1 MLNSPKAQKVWDE
14 ALRDL
19 METASPTASF
29 SDKLRKME
37 VTLKVL
43 PDRSLRTEYQK
54 HLEALKKLH
63 KESNETQEMLED
75 LEAGRKELEKKM
87 LDIDFASGGTRI
99 GRSVVSKRLKE
110 KAAQE
115 RERKRELLQDSGVLS
130 KKIAAQIA
138 EIYARDPKGANQQ
151 MTGLRKDLELALKSL
166 RKGDADQ
173 FKLLSDRFDRV
184 EDLYGIN
191 GKLAEHLREV
201 GDEAERRAR
210 KSKER
215 LDNAIEAVKGVAGR
229 IADSI
234 VDTLDRKFGDF
245 GLGPLNLR
253 NAARMMGLVGK
264 AGLLAGRGA
273 WKAGSLLTRG
283 IGAVGRSTVGIASS
297 AVRSVF
303 APEEGSLLRRGLD
316 TVKGKFVKTVP
327 AQEASTSPVQSKVQA
342 DKGESKRIEE
352 MHWLKRQV
360 YALEALTKG
369 RKKTEGGGFS
379 IGDLASG
386 FIKKFLGK
394 GVLSSLF
401 KKGLMGL
408 IGGGAIAGLLSK
420 FGLVG
425 LAGFA
430 GYKLGSLIYE
440 KFGKEI
446 VDGIEWVMGYVDK
459 GIGLVTDAMEFIGDF
474 IKNPIETLKKVGSKI
489 SDMWE
494 KSSLKKMISNPMST
508 LSAMADKILPS
519 RETISN
525 VSDKAKALGSDAF
538 KAAKSGISSAAS
550 VTSDAVSSGWNK
562 LSKWAGN
569 LFNVKGDA
577 DFDGLQ
583 SPVKN
588 NFTGMVREYRDMG
601 GTKPV
606 NVNSGFRS
614 VSKQAE
620 LHSKN
625 PKMAAP
631 PGRSAHNFGLAVDA
645 DSAALNDMDRMGLLS
660 RWGFERPVPGEPWH
674 VQPAGIKTR
683 LSSQGLLSADNPM
696 HQRSVPIEI
705 PPKPAERPRVVADAG
720 PKLVQPRTQSSGGNS
735 MSLGNTQ
742 SMMYSDNGLFLFNLG
757 VVR

>member
-19 METASPTASF
+19 METASPNASF

-138 EIYARDPKGANQQ
+138 EIYARDPKSANQQ

-173 FKLLSDRFDRV
+173 FKLLSDRFERV

-273 WKAGSLLTRG
+273 WKAGSLLARG
-283 IGAVGRSTVGIASS
+283 VGAVGRSTVGIASS

-379 IGDLASG
+379 IGDLASN

-494 KSSLKKMISNPMST
+494 KSSLKEMISNPMST
-508 LSAMADKILPS
+508 LSSMADKILPS
-519 RETISN
+519 RETVNN
-525 VSDKAKALGSDAF
+525 VADKAKTLGADAF

-562 LSKWAGN
+562 LSKWAGS

-606 NVNSGFRS
+606 NVNSAYRS

-625 PKMAAP
+625 PKLAAP

-645 DSAALNDMDRMGLLS
+645 DSAALNDMDRMGLLN

-674 VQPAGIKTR
+674 VQPAGIKTK
-683 LSSQGLLSADNPM
+683 LSSRGMLSADNPM

-705 PPKPAERPRVVADAG
+705 PPKPVERPQAVADAS

-742 SMMYSDNGLFLFNLG
+742 SMMYSDNGLFMFNLG
-757 VVR
+757 VLR

>member
-1 MLNSPKAQKVWDE
+1 MLNSPKAQKVWDD

-19 METASPTASF
+19 METASPSASYT
-29 SDKLRKME
+29 DKLRKME

-43 PDRSLRTEYQK
+43 PDRSLRAEYQK
-54 HLEALKKLH
+54 QLDALKKLH
-63 KESNETQEMLED
+63 KESSATQEMLDD
-75 LEAGRKELEKKM
+75 LEAGRKDLEKKM

-110 KAAQE
+110 KAQQE
-115 RERKRELLQDSGVLS
+115 RERKKELLQDSSILGRKL
-130 KKIAAQIA
+130 AAQIA
-138 EIYARDPKGANQQ
+138 EIYARDPKGGNAQ

-184 EDLYGIN
+184 EDLYGVN
-191 GKLAEHLREV
+191 GKLAEHLKEV

-215 LDNAIEAVKGVAGR
+215 LDNAIDAVKGVAGR

-245 GLGPLNLR
+245 GIGPLNLR

-264 AGLLAGRGA
+264 AGLLAGRGV

-283 IGAVGRSTVGIASS
+283 VRAVGKSTVGIASS
-297 AVRSVF
+297 AIRSVF

-316 TVKGKFVKTVP
+316 TVRGKFTKSTTTT
-327 AQEASTSPVQSKVQA
+327 EAAVSPVQSKVQA
-342 DKGESKRIEE
+342 DKGESKRVEE

-379 IGDLASG
+379 IGDLASN

-408 IGGGAIAGLLSK
+408 IGGGAIAGLLAK

-440 KFGKEI
+440 KFGTEI

-474 IKNPIETLKKVGSKI
+474 IKDPISMLKKVGSKI

-494 KSSLKKMISNPMST
+494 KSSIKKMINNPLST
-508 LSAMADKILPS
+508 LSSMAEKILPS
-519 RETISN
+519 KETISN
-525 VSDKAKALGSDAF
+525 VADKTKAMGAEAF
-538 KAAKSGISSAAS
+538 KAAKSGISSAAAT
-550 VTSDAVSSGWNK
+550 TSDAVSSGWNK

-583 SPVKN
+583 APVKD

-606 NVNSGFRS
+606 NVNSAYRS

-625 PKMAAP
+625 PKLAAP

-674 VQPAGIKTR
+674 MQPAGIKTK
-683 LSSQGLLSADNPM
+683 LSSKGMLSADNPM

-705 PPKPAERPRVVADAG
+705 PPRPVDAPKVVPNAG
-720 PKLVQPRTQSSGGNS
+720 PRLVQPKATASGGNA

-742 SMMYSDNGLFLFNLG
+742 SMAYSDNGLFMFNLG
-757 VVR
+757 VLR